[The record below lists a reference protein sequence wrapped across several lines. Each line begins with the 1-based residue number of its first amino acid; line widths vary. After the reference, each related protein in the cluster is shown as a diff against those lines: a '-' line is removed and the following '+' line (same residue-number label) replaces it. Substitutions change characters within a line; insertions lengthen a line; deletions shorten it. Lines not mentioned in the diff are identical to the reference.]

1 MAMPM
6 PNMNPQAILQQ
17 MMQRN
22 PEMMN
27 NPQAQN
33 MINILMN
40 GDSKAGEQMAM
51 NLCQSM
57 GVSKEDAMRQA
68 QSFFSQMMGGRR

>member
-1 MAMPM
+1 MAM

-27 NPQAQN
+27 NAQAQN

-51 NLCQSM
+51 NLCKSM